1 MATIDIGGPW
11 CWGIKW
17 GMVAMANTFANI
29 PAGAEWT
36 EYMAAPPD
44 KFEVTL
50 ADIRKAGAVTALVR
64 QVSLPAD
71 GES

>member
-1 MATIDIGGPW
+1 
-11 CWGIKW
+11 
-17 GMVAMANTFANI
+17 MVAMANTFANI